1 MYMKNLLFGL
11 LLPALLIVGCTQDNL
26 EIPVQQLPEKL
37 PAKISLTEALA
48 HADRLFTKIEG
59 GTRSL
64 RSVKSVEY
72 VGGGEATRGEEGK
85 DPQYYLVNYENES
98 GFAVLSANRHL
109 GTVLAIGEEG
119 NLSLEDTLDNPGLA
133 RFFRSLND
141 ASSNLPTDSVDIPR
155 PGGIPGISGPG
166 NDTIV
171 QGGGSD
177 VVSTFL
183 EPKMP
188 KTVRMWP
195 GEVLSEYPSWIV
207 ASLQVMATFAWPKYR
222 YSGVYG
228 KNIPWDWDG
237 IQNFHPYQYY
247 ASSHGD
253 IYYKINEFAYYLDR
267 ELVCTPEKC
276 SFEKAL
282 RQYNYSVYE
291 NFKVSVVITGPD
303 HYFLPSSPQTWKKE
317 LDEEKVLIAVSCPR
331 EENADIWA
339 WVVDG
344 YILDPSQTPPVLAD
358 EDLKIIFHCVWGK
371 SGKGN
376 GYFALLKGYFGGYDY
391 DYNGIIDDTNYY
403 PDSNTLGNMDLK
415 KYQNVGYVAILPS
428 NKEGSETIYW

>member
-1 MYMKNLLFGL
+1 MLMKKLLLGL
-11 LLPALLIVGCTQDNL
+11 LVPAILVVGCTQDNL
-26 EIPVQQLPEKL
+26 ELPVQQLPEKL
-37 PAKISLTEALA
+37 PAKISLNEALA
-48 HADRLFTKIEG
+48 HADRLFTRIEG
-59 GTRSL
+59 GTRSF

-85 DPQYYLVNYENES
+85 DPQYYLVNYENEG

-195 GEVLSEYPSWIV
+195 GDVLSEYPSYMI
-207 ASLQVMATFAWPKYR
+207 ATLQVMATFAWPKYWLESVR
-222 YSGVYG
+222 QE
-228 KNIPWDWDG
+228 KIPFDWDG
-237 IQNFHPYQYY
+237 IQNFRPYQYY
-247 ASSHGD
+247 MASQQVA
-253 IYYKINEFAYYLDR
+253 YK
-267 ELVCTPEKC
+267 T
-276 SFEKAL
+276 
-282 RQYNYSVYE
+282 
-291 NFKVSVVITGPD
+291 ITGIAKSMEQD
-303 HYFLPSSPQTWKKE
+303 LICTQDQCTFGFVLKEYNVYDNFFSSVAENYKHFFINSSPQSWKEE
-317 LDEEKVLIAVSCPR
+317 LDKGMVLIAASCPN
-331 EENADIWA
+331 EEDGDIWV

-344 YILDPSQTPPVLAD
+344 YILDPSQTPPALVD

-376 GYFALLKGYFGGYDY
+376 GYFALLPDSDY
-391 DYNGIIDDTNYY
+391 RPNSYNCYNYYGAMDDNNYY
-403 PDSNTLGNMDLK
+403 PDSNTLGNMDLRE
-415 KYQNVGYVAILPS
+415 YYNVGYVSILPDWRDDT
-428 NKEGSETIYW
+428 KK